1 MLYLIFDNMRKHPNQ
16 DKYRK
21 VNTSSGRFK
30 ERFGNK
36 SSGSDIFTIMGFT
49 KKDAN
54 FVYLFDEA
62 LESEDAKEKAMVRTV
77 ELANGVISAVIENL
91 DAHWNEAQDKIA
103 EQEMGAME
111 TE

>member
-36 SSGSDIFTIMGFT
+36 SSGSDIFKVMGFE

-54 FVYLFDEA
+54 FVYSFEKEGDSSSEEEIEVKLPKQKKSGAEGNDEVYRRA
-62 LESEDAKEKAMVRTV
+62 NQRMF
-77 ELANGVISAVIENL
+77 EL
-91 DAHWNEAQDKIA
+91 H
-103 EQEMGAME
+103 
-111 TE
+111 